1 MWVFADERG
10 RRVINEGSIWHG
22 YNGVLHPY
30 NWHLWSYEKKI
41 REGLSYEVNPRLHGK
56 LL

>member
-10 RRVINEGSIWHG
+10 RRVIKKGSIWHG

-41 REGLSYEVNPRLHGK
+41 REGLYFEVYPGSHGK
-56 LL
+56 LV